1 MNFRNKESASAFKN
15 VRLSKNVYNVSLP
28 HREALLAELGVAVR
42 EDGGSVGVF
51 PAMMVRTLKRV
62 D

>member
-1 MNFRNKESASAFKN
+1 MDFRNEESVSAFKN
-15 VRLSKNVYNVSLP
+15 VCLSKNVKTVSIP

-42 EDGGSVGVF
+42 EDGGNVGVF
-51 PAMMVRTLKRV
+51 PPTMVRTLKRV